1 MKKRIIAIIDYLL
14 GLDVMKLQIKELQ
27 ASLEH
32 ERKAIL
38 SLSNTNNDLW
48 VKIHDFRHNSNVDV
62 DILADQIETLRQQT
76 AASVKALAYKSE
88 HPKVKVVKVRGTDC
102 YIINYVADKPTHFCV
117 GIKSTK
123 KGSVAMLET
132 IKTGKKSEVKL
143 SKPKI

>member
-27 ASLEH
+27 ASLAYEKVRTDSLIQTIG
-32 ERKAIL
+32 EL
-38 SLSNTNNDLW
+38 SVRMSSAKLEQFRLS
-48 VKIHDFRHNSNVDV
+48 
-62 DILADQIETLRQQT
+62 DQIETLRQQT

-102 YIINYVADKPTHFCV
+102 YILNYVADKPTHFCV

>member
-27 ASLEH
+27 ASLAYEKT
-32 ERKAIL
+32 RLDRL
-38 SLSNTNNDLW
+38 SKDVVGLELTISTLNLA
-48 VKIHDFRHNSNVDV
+48 KNV
-62 DILADQIETLRQQT
+62 LNEKIETLRQQT

-102 YIINYVADKPTHFCV
+102 YILNYAVDKPTHFCV

-123 KGSVAMLET
+123 KGSIAMLET